1 MNLRRGSERPT
12 VGKARQV
19 GALYGGREPSLTG
32 LKTLGFE
39 AFMLKDVEVKR
50 TRGEGRK
57 GEAFIL
63 GRWEGET

>member
-1 MNLRRGSERPT
+1 
-12 VGKARQV
+12 VGKTRQV

-39 AFMLKDVEVKR
+39 IFMLKGVGMGR

-63 GRWEGET
+63 DRWEGET